1 MSWITWRQQMS
12 DKQTKIMFVDD
23 DLVTG
28 RVMKRNC
35 DNANYRCSVFQN
47 AQDCLNSFKKTNAD
61 IVITDL
67 RMPGMNGFELLSELR
82 DIDENVPV
90 LVMTGY
96 SSVENAVEAMKRGAT
111 DFIKKPFDF
120 TELKLMLDRTMKGV
134 VLKNENKLLKRR
146 LVESRNRF
154 NMIGD
159 TEVMRTLFNTIEK
172 VTNVNCNVIITG
184 ESGTGKELVARA
196 LHDYSS
202 RKEAPFVTVD
212 CGALNENMLESE
224 LFGHEKNA
232 FSGAEQR
239 QQGLMEKAS
248 GGTLFLD
255 EICNISDAMQIKLMR
270 TIESNKIT
278 RLGSNEAIK
287 VDVRIIAASNRNLEQ
302 AVEKGELRH
311 DFYHRLNVVNISV
324 PTLAERRDDIPALVE
339 QFVQEFAEHY
349 NRDITGYDK
358 ASLKL
363 FCDASWTGNVRELRN
378 VIERDVILSEEQTL
392 HWKNIDSRD
401 ETDDSKINFSDEIF
415 MSLEQLEERYINH
428 VLECFK
434 GKKTKAAKI
443 LGIDKTTLW
452 RKLRRYDIT
461 SEDISE

>member
-1 MSWITWRQQMS
+1 MS

-23 DLVTG
+23 DVVTG

-35 DNANYRCSVFQN
+35 DNANFICSVYQS
-47 AQDCLNSFKKTNAD
+47 AQDCLNAFKKSNAD

-82 DIDENVPV
+82 AINENVPV

-134 VLKNENKLLKRR
+134 RLKNENKLLKRR
-146 LVESRNRF
+146 LGQKRNRF
-154 NMIGD
+154 GMIGE
-159 TEVMRTLFNTIEK
+159 TPVMRSLFNTIEK
-172 VTNVNCNVIITG
+172 VTDVNCNVIITG

-202 RKEAPFVTVD
+202 RKDAPFVTVD

-224 LFGHEKNA
+224 LFGHEQNA

-239 QQGLMEKAS
+239 QQGLLEQAS

-278 RLGSNEAIK
+278 RLGSSESINI
-287 VDVRIIAASNRNLEQ
+287 DVRIIAASNRNLDQ
-302 AVEKGELRH
+302 AVESDELRH
-311 DFYHRLNVVNISV
+311 DFYHRLNVVNIYV
-324 PTLAERRDDIPALVE
+324 PTLAERREDIPALVD
-339 QFVQEFAEHY
+339 QFVQEFAEYY
-349 NRDITGYDK
+349 NRDIKGYDSD
-358 ASLKL
+358 SLKL
-363 FCDASWTGNVRELRN
+363 LCVAPWAGNIRELRN
-378 VIERDVILSEEQTL
+378 IIEREVILSDDKALRWKGAEDDAGEEESSL
-392 HWKNIDSRD
+392 S
-401 ETDDSKINFSDEIF
+401 INFSDDNF
-415 MSLEQLEERYINH
+415 MSLEQLEEEYINH
-428 VLECFK
+428 VLRCFK
-434 GKKTKAAKI
+434 GKKTKAAKM

-452 RKLRRYDIT
+452 RKLRRYDIAD
-461 SEDISE
+461 EVIEEEN

>member
-1 MSWITWRQQMS
+1 MSA
-12 DKQTKIMFVDD
+12 KQTKIMFVDD
-23 DLVTG
+23 DVVTG

-35 DNANYRCSVFQN
+35 DNANYTCSVYQS
-47 AQDCLNSFKKTNAD
+47 AQDCLSAFKKSNAD

-82 DIDENVPV
+82 AIDENVPV

-134 VLKNENKLLKRR
+134 RLKNENKLLKRR
-146 LVESRNRF
+146 LGQKRNRF
-154 NMIGD
+154 GMIGE
-159 TEVMRTLFNTIEK
+159 TPVMRSLFNTIEK
-172 VTNVNCNVIITG
+172 VTDVNCNVIITG

-202 RKEAPFVTVD
+202 RKDAPFVTVD

-224 LFGHEKNA
+224 LFGHEQNA

-239 QQGLMEKAS
+239 QQGLLEQAS

-278 RLGSNEAIK
+278 RLGSSEPINI
-287 VDVRIIAASNRNLEQ
+287 DVRIIAASNRNLDQ
-302 AVEKGELRH
+302 AVDNDELRH
-311 DFYHRLNVVNISV
+311 DLYHRLNVVNIYV
-324 PTLAERRDDIPALVE
+324 PTLAERREDIPVLVD
-339 QFVQEFAEHY
+339 QFVQEFAECY
-349 NRDITGYDK
+349 NRDIKGYDSD
-358 ASLKL
+358 SLKL
-363 FCDASWTGNVRELRN
+363 LCAAPWAGNIRELRN
-378 VIERDVILSEEQTL
+378 IIEREVILSDDKALRWKGAEDSAGEEESSL
-392 HWKNIDSRD
+392 S
-401 ETDDSKINFSDEIF
+401 INFSDDNF
-415 MSLEQLEERYINH
+415 MSLEQLEEEYINH
-428 VLECFK
+428 VLRCFK
-434 GKKTKAAKI
+434 GKKTKAAKT

-461 SEDISE
+461 DEVVEEEI

>member
-1 MSWITWRQQMS
+1 MS
-12 DKQTKIMFVDD
+12 DKLTKIMFVDD

-35 DNANYRCSVFQN
+35 DNANFSCSVFQSG
-47 AQDCLNSFKKTNAD
+47 QDCLNAFKTSNAD

-67 RMPGMNGFELLSELR
+67 RMPGMNGFELLSSLR
-82 DIDENVPV
+82 AIDENIPV

-134 VLKNENKLLKRR
+134 RLKNENKLLKRR
-146 LVESRNRF
+146 LGKKRNRF
-154 NMIGD
+154 GMIGD
-159 TEVMRTLFNTIEK
+159 TPVMRSLFNTIEK
-172 VTNVNCNVIITG
+172 VTDVNCNVVISG

-202 RKEAPFVTVD
+202 RKDAPFVAID
-212 CGALNENMLESE
+212 CGALNESMLESE

-232 FSGAEQR
+232 FTGAEQR
-239 QQGLMEKAS
+239 QQGLMEQAS

-278 RLGSNEAIK
+278 RLGSSVAIN

-302 AVEKGELRH
+302 AVEHNDLRH
-311 DFYHRLNVVNISV
+311 DFYHRLNVVKICV
-324 PTLAERRDDIPALVE
+324 PPLAERSEDIPALVE
-339 QFVQEFAEHY
+339 QFVQEFAELY
-349 NRDITGYDK
+349 NRDIKGFDST
-358 ASLKL
+358 SLAL
-363 FCDASWTGNVRELRN
+363 LCDAHWAGNVRELRN
-378 VIERDVILSEEQTL
+378 IVEREVILSEDKVL
-392 HWKNIDSRD
+392 HWRGIDGI
-401 ETDDSKINFSDEIF
+401 EMNNDSDQLINFSDDSF
-415 MSLEQLEERYINH
+415 MSLEQLEEEYINH
-428 VLECFK
+428 VLRCFK
-434 GKKTKAAKI
+434 GKKTKAAKT

-461 SEDISE
+461 EDLAE

>member
-1 MSWITWRQQMS
+1 MS

-35 DNANYRCSVFQN
+35 DNAKYSCSVYQSG
-47 AQDCLNSFKKTNAD
+47 QDCIDAFKKSSAD

-82 DIDENVPV
+82 AIDENVPV

-134 VLKNENKLLKRR
+134 RLKNENKLLKRR
-146 LVESRNRF
+146 LGQKRNRF
-154 NMIGD
+154 GMIGD
-159 TEVMRTLFNTIEK
+159 APVMRSLFNTIEK
-172 VTNVNCNVIITG
+172 VTDVNCNVVISG

-202 RKEAPFVTVD
+202 RKDAPFVTVD

-232 FSGAEQR
+232 FSGAEHR
-239 QQGLMEKAS
+239 QQGLMEQAS

-278 RLGSNEAIK
+278 RLGSSDEIHI
-287 VDVRIIAASNRNLEQ
+287 DVRIIAASNRNLDQSVEQ
-302 AVEKGELRH
+302 GELRH
-311 DFYHRLNVVNISV
+311 DFYHRLNVVNICV
-324 PTLAERRDDIPALVE
+324 PTLNERREDIPVLIE

-349 NRDITGYDK
+349 NRDIKGYD
-358 ASLKL
+358 APSLKRL
-363 FCDASWTGNVRELRN
+363 CDAPWAGNIRELRN
-378 VIERDVILSEEQTL
+378 IVEREVILSEEKILQWQGTKDVDL
-392 HWKNIDSRD
+392 KDDNPSSIRFS
-401 ETDDSKINFSDEIF
+401 DDSF
-415 MSLEQLEERYINH
+415 MSLEQLEEKYINH
-428 VLECFK
+428 VLRCFK
-434 GKKTKAAKI
+434 GKKTKAAKT

-461 SEDISE
+461 EDIAEEEI

>member
-1 MSWITWRQQMS
+1 MS
-12 DKQTKIMFVDD
+12 DKLTKIMFVDD

-35 DNANYRCSVFQN
+35 DNANYSCSVFQSG
-47 AQDCLNSFKKTNAD
+47 QDCLNAFKTSNAD

-67 RMPGMNGFELLSELR
+67 RMPGMNGFELLSSLR
-82 DIDENVPV
+82 AIDENIPV

-134 VLKNENKLLKRR
+134 RLKNENKLLKRR
-146 LVESRNRF
+146 LGQKRNRF
-154 NMIGD
+154 GMIGD
-159 TEVMRTLFNTIEK
+159 TPVMRSLFNTIEK
-172 VTNVNCNVIITG
+172 VTDVNCNVVITG

-202 RKEAPFVTVD
+202 RKDAPFVTVD
-212 CGALNENMLESE
+212 CGALNESMLESE

-239 QQGLMEKAS
+239 QQGLMEQAS

-278 RLGSNEAIK
+278 RLGSSEAITI
-287 VDVRIIAASNRNLEQ
+287 DVRIIAASNRNLEQ
-302 AVEKGELRH
+302 AVENGELRH
-311 DFYHRLNVVNISV
+311 DFYHRLNVVNIGV
-324 PTLAERRDDIPALVE
+324 PPLSERSEDIPALVE
-339 QFVQEFAEHY
+339 HFVQEFAELY
-349 NRDITGYDK
+349 NRDIKGFDS
-358 ASLKL
+358 ASLGL
-363 FCDASWTGNVRELRN
+363 LCDAHWDGNIRELRN
-378 VIERDVILSEEQTL
+378 IVERQVILSEDKVL
-392 HWKNIDSRD
+392 HWRGIDGT
-401 ETDDSKINFSDEIF
+401 ETNNESEQLINFSDDSF
-415 MSLEQLEERYINH
+415 MSLEQLEEEYINH
-428 VLECFK
+428 VLRCFK
-434 GKKTKAAKI
+434 GKKTKAAKT

-461 SEDISE
+461 EDLAGEDL

>member
-1 MSWITWRQQMS
+1 MS

-35 DNANYRCSVFQN
+35 DNANYACSVYRN
-47 AQDCLNSFKKTNAD
+47 GNDCLNAFKKSNAD

-82 DIDENVPV
+82 AVDENVPV

-134 VLKNENKLLKRR
+134 QLKNENKFLKRR
-146 LVESRNRF
+146 LDHERNRF
-154 NMIGD
+154 GMIGD
-159 TEVMRTLFNTIEK
+159 TDVMRSLFNTMDK

-202 RKEAPFVTVD
+202 RKDAPFVTVD
-212 CGALNENMLESE
+212 CGALNEHMLESE

-232 FSGAEQR
+232 FSGAEHR
-239 QQGLMEKAS
+239 HQGLMEQAS

-278 RLGSNEAIK
+278 RLGSADEINI
-287 VDVRIIAASNRNLEQ
+287 DVRIIAASNRNLEH
-302 AVEKGELRH
+302 AVEKEELRH
-311 DFYHRLNVVNISV
+311 DFYHRLNVVNIYV
-324 PTLAERRDDIPALVE
+324 PTLAERREDIPALVE
-339 QFVQEFAEHY
+339 QFVQEFAEQY
-349 NRDITGYDK
+349 NRDITGFDS
-358 ASLKL
+358 ASIKL
-363 FCDASWTGNVRELRN
+363 LCHAPLTGNVRELRN
-378 VIERDVILSEEQTL
+378 VIEREVILSEEKML
-392 HWKNIDSRD
+392 HWKGAEELELD
-401 ETDDSKINFSDEIF
+401 ENNSSINFSDDDF
-415 MSLEQLEERYINH
+415 MSLEQLEEKYINH
-428 VLECFK
+428 VLHCFK
-434 GKKTKAAKI
+434 GKKTKAAKT

-452 RKLRRYDIT
+452 RKLRRYDI
-461 SEDISE
+461 SEDEN

>member
-1 MSWITWRQQMS
+1 MS
-12 DKQTKIMFVDD
+12 DKQTRIMFVDD

-35 DNANYRCSVFQN
+35 DNANYACSVFQN
-47 AQDCLNSFKKTNAD
+47 AQDCLNAFKKSNAD

-67 RMPGMNGFELLSELR
+67 RMPGMNGFDLLSELR
-82 DIDENVPV
+82 EVDEDVPV

-120 TELKLMLDRTMKGV
+120 SELKLMLDRTMNGV
-134 VLKNENKLLKRR
+134 RLKTENKLLKRR
-146 LVESRNRF
+146 LDESRNRF
-154 NMIGD
+154 GMIGD
-159 TEVMRTLFNTIEK
+159 SDIMRSLFNTVDK

-202 RKEAPFVTVD
+202 RKDAPFVTVD

-232 FSGAEQR
+232 FSGAESR
-239 QQGLMEKAS
+239 QHGLMEQAS

-278 RLGSNEAIK
+278 RIGSSDEIK

-302 AVEKGELRH
+302 AVEDHELRH
-311 DFYHRLNVVNISV
+311 DFYHRLNVVNIYV
-324 PTLAERRDDIPALVE
+324 PTLAERREDIPLLINHFVKEFGE
-339 QFVQEFAEHY
+339 QY
-349 NRDITGYDK
+349 NKEIKGFDS

-363 FCDASWTGNVRELRN
+363 LCNAPWAGNVRELRN
-378 VIERDVILSEEQTL
+378 VIEREVILSDDKVL
-392 HWKNIDSRD
+392 HWNGL
-401 ETDDSKINFSDEIF
+401 DDVEPHAVSSMINFSDEQF
-415 MSLEQLEERYINH
+415 MSLEQLEEKYINH
-428 VLECFK
+428 VLQCFK
-434 GKKTKAAKI
+434 GKKTKAAKT

-452 RKLRRYDIT
+452 RKLRRYDINEID
-461 SEDISE
+461 S

>member
-1 MSWITWRQQMS
+1 MS

-23 DLVTG
+23 DIVTG

-35 DNANYRCSVFQN
+35 DNANFTCEVYQSG
-47 AQDCLNSFKKTNAD
+47 QDCLNAFKNSNAD

-82 DIDENVPV
+82 TIDENVPV

-120 TELKLMLDRTMKGV
+120 TELKLMLDRTLKGV
-134 VLKNENKLLKRR
+134 RLKTENKLLKRR
-146 LVESRNRF
+146 LGQKRNRF
-154 NMIGD
+154 GMIGE
-159 TEVMRTLFNTIEK
+159 TPIMRSLFNTIEK
-172 VTNVNCNVIITG
+172 VTDVNCNVIITG

-202 RKEAPFVTVD
+202 RKDAPFVTVD

-239 QQGLMEKAS
+239 QQGLMEQAS

-255 EICNISDAMQIKLMR
+255 EICNISDVMQIKLMR

-278 RLGSNEAIK
+278 RLGSSDEINI
-287 VDVRIIAASNRNLEQ
+287 DVRIIAASNRNLDQ
-302 AVEKGELRH
+302 AVDNGELRH
-311 DFYHRLNVVNISV
+311 DFYHRLNVVNIYV
-324 PTLAERRDDIPALVE
+324 PTLDERREDIPALVE
-339 QFVQEFAEHY
+339 QFVQEFAERY
-349 NRDITGYDK
+349 NRDIKGYDS

-363 FCDASWTGNVRELRN
+363 LCDAPWAGNVRELRN
-378 VIERDVILSEEQTL
+378 VVERDVILSEENTL
-392 HWKNIDSRD
+392 HWNAVEGPDEDS
-401 ETDDSKINFSDEIF
+401 ESNLAISFSEDNL
-415 MSLEQLEERYINH
+415 MSLEQLEEEYINH
-428 VLECFK
+428 VLRCFK
-434 GKKTKAAKI
+434 GKKTKAAKT

-461 SEDISE
+461 DDAIEEEI

>member
-1 MSWITWRQQMS
+1 MSG
-12 DKQTKIMFVDD
+12 KQTKIMFVDD

-35 DNANYRCSVFQN
+35 DNAKYACSVYQN
-47 AQDCLNSFKKTNAD
+47 GHDCINAFKKSNAD

-82 DIDENVPV
+82 AIDENVPV

-120 TELKLMLDRTMKGV
+120 SELKLMLDRTMKGV
-134 VLKNENKLLKRR
+134 QLKNENKLLKRR
-146 LVESRNRF
+146 LGQKHNRF

-159 TEVMRTLFNTIEK
+159 TPVMRTLFNTIEK
-172 VTNVNCNVIITG
+172 VTDVNCNVIITG

-196 LHDYSS
+196 LHDYSP

-212 CGALNENMLESE
+212 CGALNENLLESE

-270 TIESNKIT
+270 TIETNTIK
-278 RLGSNEAIK
+278 RLGSSDEINI
-287 VDVRIIAASNRNLEQ
+287 DVRIIAASNRNLDKAIES
-302 AVEKGELRH
+302 GELRP
-311 DFYHRLNVVNISV
+311 DFYHRLNVVNIHV
-324 PTLAERRDDIPALVE
+324 PSLSERRDDIPALVE
-339 QFVQEFAEHY
+339 QFIQEFAELY
-349 NRDITGYDK
+349 NRDIKGYDE

-363 FCDASWTGNVRELRN
+363 LCDATWSGNVRELRN
-378 VIERDVILSEEQTL
+378 VIERDVILSEEKIL
-392 HWKNIDSRD
+392 HWKGAEDFDSPD
-401 ETDDSKINFSDEIF
+401 GSNSLINFSDDNF
-415 MSLEQLEERYINH
+415 MSLEQLEEEYINH
-428 VLECFK
+428 VLRCFK
-434 GKKTKAAKI
+434 GKKTKAAKT

-452 RKLRRYDIT
+452 RKLRRYDI
-461 SEDISE
+461 SDEAIEEKN

>member
-1 MSWITWRQQMS
+1 MS

-35 DNANYRCSVFQN
+35 DNANYSCSVYQHG
-47 AQDCLNSFKKTNAD
+47 QDCLNAFKKSNAD
-61 IVITDL
+61 IIITDL

-134 VLKNENKLLKRR
+134 RLKNENKLLKKR
-146 LVESRNRF
+146 LGPNHNRF
-154 NMIGD
+154 GMVGD
-159 TEVMRTLFNTIEK
+159 TPVMRSLFNTIEK
-172 VTNVNCNVIITG
+172 VTDVDCNVIVTG

-212 CGALNENMLESE
+212 CGALNEKMLESE
-224 LFGHEKNA
+224 LFGHEKNS

-278 RLGSNEAIK
+278 RLGSTDEIN
-287 VDVRIIAASNRNLEQ
+287 VDIRIIAASNRNLDK
-302 AVEKGELRH
+302 AVEDGELRH
-311 DFYHRLNVVNISV
+311 DFYHRLNVVNIYV
-324 PTLAERRDDIPALVE
+324 PSLAERRDDIPALVE
-339 QFVQEFAEHY
+339 YFMQKFSEKY
-349 NRDITGYDK
+349 NREIKGYDSD
-358 ASLKL
+358 SLKQL
-363 FCDASWTGNVRELRN
+363 CDATWQGNIRELRN
-378 VIERDVILSEEQTL
+378 TIEREVILSEEKTL
-392 HWKNIDSRD
+392 HWKKEDGIECDGENNSP
-401 ETDDSKINFSDEIF
+401 INFSEESFI
-415 MSLEQLEERYINH
+415 SLEELEEKYINH
-428 VLECFK
+428 VLSCYQ
-434 GKKTKAAKI
+434 GKKTKAAKT

-452 RKLRRYDIT
+452 RKLRRYDIP
-461 SEDISE
+461 EEEL

>member
-1 MSWITWRQQMS
+1 MSV
-12 DKQTKIMFVDD
+12 KQTKIMFVDD
-23 DLVTG
+23 DIVTG

-35 DNANYRCSVFQN
+35 DNANYSCTVFHRG
-47 AQDCLNSFKKTNAD
+47 QDCINAFKKSNAD

-82 DIDENVPV
+82 EVDENVPV

-134 VLKNENKLLKRR
+134 TLKNENKLLKKR
-146 LVESRNRF
+146 LGQKKNRYG
-154 NMIGD
+154 MIG
-159 TEVMRTLFNTIEK
+159 ESAVMRTLFNTIEK
-172 VTNVNCNVIITG
+172 VTDVNCNVIITG

-202 RKEAPFVTVD
+202 RKESPFVTVD

-232 FSGAEQR
+232 FDGAEHR
-239 QQGLMEKAS
+239 QQGLLEQSS

-270 TIESNKIT
+270 TIESNKIS
-278 RLGSNEAIK
+278 RLGSSELINI
-287 VDVRIIAASNRNLEQ
+287 DVRIIAASNRHLEQ
-302 AVEKGELRH
+302 ALEKDELRY
-311 DFYHRLNVVNISV
+311 DFYHRLNVVNICV
-324 PTLAERRDDIPALVE
+324 PRLDERVEDIPALIE
-339 QFVQEFAEHY
+339 YFVHEFSERY
-349 NRDITGYDK
+349 NRTVTGFDK
-358 ASLKL
+358 ASLNL
-363 FCDASWTGNVRELRN
+363 LCNTNWDGNVRALRN
-378 VIERDVILSEEQTL
+378 TVEREVILSEKKVIT
-392 HWKNIDSRD
+392 WKGIEDNVTTD
-401 ETDDSKINFSDEIF
+401 ETRSLINFSNDNFI
-415 MSLEQLEERYINH
+415 SLEQLEQEYINH
-428 VLECFK
+428 VLRCFK
-434 GKKTKAAKI
+434 GQKTKAAKT

-461 SEDISE
+461 DDMTDSKH

>member
-1 MSWITWRQQMS
+1 MS

-23 DLVTG
+23 DIVTG

-35 DNANYRCSVFQN
+35 DNANFTCEVYQSG
-47 AQDCLNSFKKTNAD
+47 QDCLNAFKNSNAD

-82 DIDENVPV
+82 TIDENVPV

-134 VLKNENKLLKRR
+134 RLKTENKLLKRR
-146 LVESRNRF
+146 LGQKRNRF
-154 NMIGD
+154 GMIGE
-159 TEVMRTLFNTIEK
+159 TPIMRSLFNTIEK
-172 VTNVNCNVIITG
+172 VTDVNCNVIITG

-202 RKEAPFVTVD
+202 RKDAPFVTVD

-239 QQGLMEKAS
+239 QQGLMEQAS

-255 EICNISDAMQIKLMR
+255 EICNISDVMQIKLMR

-278 RLGSNEAIK
+278 RLGSSDEINI
-287 VDVRIIAASNRNLEQ
+287 DVRIIAASNRNLDQ
-302 AVEKGELRH
+302 AVDDGELRH
-311 DFYHRLNVVNISV
+311 DFYHRLNVVNIYV
-324 PTLAERRDDIPALVE
+324 PTLDERREDIPALVE
-339 QFVQEFAEHY
+339 QFVQEFAEQY
-349 NRDITGYDK
+349 NRDIKGYDS

-363 FCDASWTGNVRELRN
+363 LCDAPWAGNVRELRN
-378 VIERDVILSEEQTL
+378 VVERDVILSEENTL
-392 HWKNIDSRD
+392 HWNAVEGLDEDS
-401 ETDDSKINFSDEIF
+401 ESNLAISFSEDNL
-415 MSLEQLEERYINH
+415 MSLEQLEEEYINH
-428 VLECFK
+428 VLRCFK
-434 GKKTKAAKI
+434 GKKTKAAKT

-461 SEDISE
+461 DDAIEEEI

>member
-1 MSWITWRQQMS
+1 MS

-23 DLVTG
+23 DVVTG

-35 DNANYRCSVFQN
+35 DNANYTCSVYQS
-47 AQDCLNSFKKTNAD
+47 AQDCLSAFKKSSAD

-67 RMPGMNGFELLSELR
+67 RMPEMNGFELLSELR
-82 DIDENVPV
+82 AIDENVPV

-134 VLKNENKLLKRR
+134 RLKNENKLLKRR
-146 LVESRNRF
+146 LGQKRNRF
-154 NMIGD
+154 GMIGE
-159 TEVMRTLFNTIEK
+159 TPVMRSLFNTIEK
-172 VTNVNCNVIITG
+172 VTDVNCNVIITG

-202 RKEAPFVTVD
+202 RKDAPFVTVD

-224 LFGHEKNA
+224 LFGHEQNA

-239 QQGLMEKAS
+239 QQGLLEQAS

-278 RLGSNEAIK
+278 RLGSSESINI
-287 VDVRIIAASNRNLEQ
+287 DVRIIAASNRNLDQ
-302 AVEKGELRH
+302 AVESDELRH
-311 DFYHRLNVVNISV
+311 DFYHRLNVVNIYV
-324 PTLAERRDDIPALVE
+324 PTLDERREDIPALID
-339 QFVQEFAEHY
+339 QFVQEFAEYY
-349 NRDITGYDK
+349 NLDIKGYD
-358 ASLKL
+358 ADSLKL
-363 FCDASWTGNVRELRN
+363 LCAAPWAGNVRELRN
-378 VIERDVILSEEQTL
+378 IIEREVILSDDKAL
-392 HWKNIDSRD
+392 SWKGAEGVVGED
-401 ETDDSKINFSDEIF
+401 ECNSSLSFSDDNL
-415 MSLEQLEERYINH
+415 MSLEQLEEEYINH
-428 VLECFK
+428 VLRCFK
-434 GKKTKAAKI
+434 GKKTKAAKT

-461 SEDISE
+461 DEVIEEEI

>member
-1 MSWITWRQQMS
+1 MA

-23 DLVTG
+23 DMVTG

-35 DNANYRCSVFQN
+35 DNASYACSVYQN
-47 AQDCLNSFKKTNAD
+47 GQDCLNAFKNSNAD

-82 DIDENVPV
+82 AIDENVPV

-120 TELKLMLDRTMKGV
+120 SELKLMLDRTMKGV
-134 VLKNENKLLKRR
+134 RLKNENKLLKRR
-146 LVESRNRF
+146 LGQKRNRYG
-154 NMIGD
+154 MIGE
-159 TEVMRTLFNTIEK
+159 TPVMRTLFNTVEK
-172 VTNVNCNVIITG
+172 VTDVNCNVIITG

-202 RKEAPFVTVD
+202 RKDAPFVTVD

-224 LFGHEKNA
+224 LFGHEQNA

-239 QQGLMEKAS
+239 QPGLMEQAS

-278 RLGSNEAIK
+278 RIGSSDEINI
-287 VDVRIIAASNRNLEQ
+287 DVRIIAASNRNLDQ
-302 AVEKGELRH
+302 AVDNGELRH
-311 DFYHRLNVVNISV
+311 DFYHRLNVVNIYV
-324 PTLAERRDDIPALVE
+324 PTLDERREDIPALVE
-339 QFVQEFAEHY
+339 QFVQEFGELY
-349 NRDITGYDK
+349 NRDVKGYDS
-358 ASLKL
+358 ASLAL
-363 FCDASWTGNVRELRN
+363 LCEAPWAGNVRELRN
-378 VIERDVILSEEQTL
+378 IVEREVILSDDKTL
-392 HWKNIDSRD
+392 HWQGAEGAEGDNEGSLG
-401 ETDDSKINFSDEIF
+401 INFSNDSF
-415 MSLEQLEERYINH
+415 MSLEELEEEYINH
-428 VLECFK
+428 VLRCFK
-434 GKKTKAAKI
+434 GKKTKAAKT

-452 RKLRRYDIT
+452 RKLRRYDIV
-461 SEDISE
+461 EEEI

>member
-1 MSWITWRQQMS
+1 MS

-23 DLVTG
+23 DIVTG

-35 DNANYRCSVFQN
+35 DNANFACDVYQSG
-47 AQDCLNSFKKTNAD
+47 QDCLNAFKNSNAD

-82 DIDENVPV
+82 AIDENVPV

-134 VLKNENKLLKRR
+134 RLKTETKLLKRR
-146 LVESRNRF
+146 LGQKRNRF
-154 NMIGD
+154 GMIGE
-159 TEVMRTLFNTIEK
+159 TPVMRSLFNTIEK
-172 VTNVNCNVIITG
+172 VTDVNCNVIITG

-202 RKEAPFVTVD
+202 RKDAPFVTVD

-239 QQGLMEKAS
+239 QQGLLEQAS

-255 EICNISDAMQIKLMR
+255 EICNISDVMQIKLMR

-278 RLGSNEAIK
+278 RLGSSDEINI
-287 VDVRIIAASNRNLEQ
+287 DVRIIAASNRNLDQ
-302 AVEKGELRH
+302 AVDNGELRH
-311 DFYHRLNVVNISV
+311 DFYHRLNVVNIYV
-324 PTLAERRDDIPALVE
+324 PTLDERREDIPALVE
-339 QFVQEFAEHY
+339 QFVQEFAERY
-349 NRDITGYDK
+349 NRDIKGYDN

-363 FCDASWTGNVRELRN
+363 LCDAPWAGNIRELRN
-378 VIERDVILSEEQTL
+378 VVERDVILSEEKTL
-392 HWKNIDSRD
+392 HWSEVEGGD
-401 ETDDSKINFSDEIF
+401 EDAESNLAINFSEENL
-415 MSLEQLEERYINH
+415 MSLEQLEEEYINH
-428 VLECFK
+428 VLRCFK
-434 GKKTKAAKI
+434 GKKTKAAKA

-461 SEDISE
+461 EDAIEEEI

>member
-1 MSWITWRQQMS
+1 MP

-23 DLVTG
+23 DIVTG

-35 DNANYRCSVFQN
+35 DNANYICSVYQS
-47 AQDCLNSFKKTNAD
+47 AQDCLNAFKKSDAD

-67 RMPGMNGFELLSELR
+67 RMPGMNGFELLTELR
-82 DIDENVPV
+82 AIDENVPV

-120 TELKLMLDRTMKGV
+120 TELRLMLDRTMKGV
-134 VLKNENKLLKRR
+134 RLKNENKLLKRR
-146 LVESRNRF
+146 LGQKRNRF
-154 NMIGD
+154 GMIGE
-159 TEVMRTLFNTIEK
+159 TPVMRSLFNTIEK

-202 RKEAPFVTVD
+202 RKDAPFVTVD

-239 QQGLMEKAS
+239 QQGLLEQAS
-248 GGTLFLD
+248 GGSLFLD

-278 RLGSNEAIK
+278 RIGSSESINI
-287 VDVRIIAASNRNLEQ
+287 DVRIIAASNRNLDH
-302 AVEKGELRH
+302 AVESDELRH
-311 DFYHRLNVVNISV
+311 DFYHRLNVVNIYV
-324 PTLAERRDDIPALVE
+324 PTLAERREDIPALVE
-339 QFVQEFAEHY
+339 QFVEEFAENY
-349 NRDITGYDK
+349 NRDIKGYDA
-358 ASLKL
+358 ASLKSL
-363 FCDASWTGNVRELRN
+363 CEAPWAGNVRELRN
-378 VIERDVILSEEQTL
+378 IIEREVILSEDNTL
-392 HWKNIDSRD
+392 CWKAVNGLLS
-401 ETDDSKINFSDEIF
+401 EEEDDLSINFSDDSF
-415 MSLEQLEERYINH
+415 MSLEQLEEEYINH
-428 VLECFK
+428 VLRCFK
-434 GKKTKAAKI
+434 GKKTKAAKT

-461 SEDISE
+461 DEV

>member
-1 MSWITWRQQMS
+1 MS

-23 DLVTG
+23 DIVTG

-35 DNANYRCSVFQN
+35 DNANFSCSVYQSG
-47 AQDCLNSFKKTNAD
+47 QDCINAFKKSNAD

-82 DIDENVPV
+82 TIDENVPV

-134 VLKNENKLLKRR
+134 RLKNENKLLKRR
-146 LVESRNRF
+146 LGQKRNRF
-154 NMIGD
+154 GMIG
-159 TEVMRTLFNTIEK
+159 ESPVMRSLFNTIEK
-172 VTNVNCNVIITG
+172 VTDVNCNVIITG

-202 RKEAPFVTVD
+202 RKDAPFVTVD

-239 QQGLMEKAS
+239 QQGLLEQAS

-278 RLGSNEAIK
+278 RLGSSDEINI
-287 VDVRIIAASNRNLEQ
+287 DVRIIAASNRNLDQ
-302 AVEKGELRH
+302 AVENGELRH
-311 DFYHRLNVVNISV
+311 DFYHRLNVVNIYV
-324 PTLAERRDDIPALVE
+324 PTLDERREDIPALVE
-339 QFVQEFAEHY
+339 QFVQEFAAHY
-349 NRDITGYDK
+349 NRDIKGYDSI
-358 ASLKL
+358 SLKL
-363 FCDASWTGNVRELRN
+363 LCEAPWAGNIRELRN
-378 VIERDVILSEEQTL
+378 VIEREVILSEDKTL
-392 HWKNIDSRD
+392 SWEGIESFDD
-401 ETDDSKINFSDEIF
+401 EESNASINFSDDNF
-415 MSLEQLEERYINH
+415 MSLEQLEEVYINH
-428 VLECFK
+428 VLRCFK
-434 GKKTKAAKI
+434 GKKTKAAKT

-461 SEDISE
+461 EEEIKG

>member
-1 MSWITWRQQMS
+1 MS

-23 DLVTG
+23 DVVTG

-35 DNANYRCSVFQN
+35 DNANFICSVYQN
-47 AQDCLNSFKKTNAD
+47 AQDCLGAFKKSNAD

-82 DIDENVPV
+82 AIDENVPV

-134 VLKNENKLLKRR
+134 RLKNENKLLKRR
-146 LVESRNRF
+146 LGQKRNRF
-154 NMIGD
+154 GMIGE
-159 TEVMRTLFNTIEK
+159 TPVMRSLFNTIEK
-172 VTNVNCNVIITG
+172 VTDVNCNVIITG

-202 RKEAPFVTVD
+202 RKDAPFVTVD

-224 LFGHEKNA
+224 LFGHEQNA

-239 QQGLMEKAS
+239 QQGLLEQAS

-278 RLGSNEAIK
+278 RLGSSESINI
-287 VDVRIIAASNRNLEQ
+287 DVRIIAASNRNLDQ
-302 AVEKGELRH
+302 AVDNDELRH
-311 DFYHRLNVVNISV
+311 DFYHRLNVVNIYV
-324 PTLAERRDDIPALVE
+324 PTLAERREDIPALVD
-339 QFVQEFAEHY
+339 QFVQEFAEYY
-349 NRDITGYDK
+349 NRDIKGYDSD
-358 ASLKL
+358 SLKL
-363 FCDASWTGNVRELRN
+363 LCAAPWAGNIRELRN
-378 VIERDVILSEEQTL
+378 IIEREVILSDDKALRWKGAEGVVGEEED
-392 HWKNIDSRD
+392 NS
-401 ETDDSKINFSDEIF
+401 SMNFSDDNF
-415 MSLEQLEERYINH
+415 MSLEQLEEEYINH
-428 VLECFK
+428 VLRCFK
-434 GKKTKAAKI
+434 GKKTKAAKT

-461 SEDISE
+461 DEVIEEEI